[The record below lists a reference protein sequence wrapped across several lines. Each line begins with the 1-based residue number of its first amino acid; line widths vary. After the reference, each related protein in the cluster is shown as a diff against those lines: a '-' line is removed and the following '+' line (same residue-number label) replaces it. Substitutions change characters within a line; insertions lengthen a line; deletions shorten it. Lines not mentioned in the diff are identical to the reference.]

1 MVVKAAELVLPV
13 LKAAALIQ
21 PKAANTRNN
30 IKVRNDL
37 SDHNCQMQLTAG
49 KRKKER
55 SDRGKKRVKKIM
67 KIAWYEESR
76 WYKVSNQW
84 IKLDD
89 ENVSICGLYLLIIY
103 IIGTCLST
111 F

>member
-1 MVVKAAELVLPV
+1 
-13 LKAAALIQ
+13 
-21 PKAANTRNN
+21 
-30 IKVRNDL
+30 
-37 SDHNCQMQLTAG
+37 MQLTAG

-67 KIAWYEESR
+67 KIAWYEEAR
-76 WYKVSNQW
+76 WYRVSNQW

-89 ENVSICGLYLLIIY
+89 ENVSICGLYLLII
-103 IIGTCLST
+103 IIGPCLST